1 MSKSACGCS
10 VLGSMVLY
18 LCIVSPIII
27 FAVGCSS
34 GNKSVTSL
42 SRRDYLPEFYDSGMV
57 LGGASSDSSELF
69 VRAEW
74 PDSAEAMRAVKSSS
88 QRTYERSHYYM
99 HTSTHGRP
107 YDNFSYRIVTT
118 DVK

>member
-1 MSKSACGCS
+1 MRKSALGCS
-10 VLGSMVLY
+10 FFGSLLLY
-18 LCIVSPIII
+18 SGIIGPII
-27 FAVGCSS
+27 FFTVGCSS
-34 GNKSVTSL
+34 GNNGVTSL

-57 LGGASSDSSELF
+57 LGGTGSDSSELF

-74 PDSAEAMRAVKSSS
+74 PDSAEAVRAVKSSS
-88 QRTYERSHYYM
+88 QRTYERSHYYVR
-99 HTSTHGRP
+99 TSTHGRP